1 MNIKLIAVDMDG
13 TFLDDKKNYHQK
25 WFEQLYAVMKAK
37 GVHFVVAS
45 GNQYYKLKTIFEGIQ
60 DELAYV
66 AENGAYVIDGT
77 EVLFTGEITPEQVKL
92 IVEKL
97 SQYEEISA
105 VMCGVNGAYVLESA
119 SKEFYELMCHYYPRL
134 EKVSAFEQVNDQI
147 FKFSLITP
155 DLAAGGVNKYLPL
168 LMEELKGVVDP
179 VTSGHQCIDLIIPG
193 CHKASGLERL
203 LKRYGVR
210 PDECAAFGD
219 SSNDIEMLKL
229 CKYSYA
235 MENASPEVK
244 AVVNYHTVSN
254 NQHGV
259 LHEISLLLGEPS
271 LLANIE
277 EGKLYAG
284 KQN

>member
-13 TFLDDKKNYHQK
+13 TFLDDKKNYNQK
-25 WFEQLYAVMKAK
+25 WFKQLYAVMKAK
-37 GVHFVVAS
+37 DVHFVVAS
-45 GNQYYKLKTIFEGIQ
+45 GNQYYKLKSIFEDIQ

-77 EVLFTGEITPEQVKL
+77 EVLFTGKIPPDQVRL
-92 IVEKL
+92 IVKKL

-105 VMCGVNGAYVLESA
+105 VMCGVEGAYVLEDA
-119 SKEFYELMCHYYPRL
+119 SNDFYELMCRYYPRL
-134 EKVSAFEQVNDQI
+134 QKVSSFEQVNDQI
-147 FKFSLITP
+147 FKFSLLTP
-155 DLAAGGVNKYLPL
+155 DWTAGGVAKYLPL
-168 LMEELKGVVDP
+168 LMEELRGMVDP

-203 LKRYGVR
+203 MERYGVR
-210 PDECAAFGD
+210 PEECAAFGD

-235 MENASPEVK
+235 MDNASPEVK

-254 NQHGV
+254 NEQGV

-271 LLANIE
+271 LLEI
-277 EGKLYAG
+277 
-284 KQN
+284 

>member
-13 TFLDDKKNYHQK
+13 TFLDDSKNYNRK
-25 WFEQLYAVMKAK
+25 WFKRLYAVMKAK

-45 GNQYYKLKTIFEGIQ
+45 GNQYYKLKTIFEEIQ

-77 EVLFTGEITPEQVKL
+77 EVLFTGRIAPDKVNL
-92 IVEKL
+92 IVDKL

-105 VMCGVNGAYVLESA
+105 VMCGVDGAYVLESE
-119 SKEFYELMCHYYPRL
+119 SDEFYELMCRYYPRL
-134 EKVSAFEQVNDQI
+134 QKVNALKQVNDQI
-147 FKFSLITP
+147 FKFALITP
-155 DLAAGGVNKYLPL
+155 DLTAGGVDKYLPL
-168 LMEELKGVVDP
+168 LMEELKGIVDP

-203 LKRYGVR
+203 MERYSVR

-219 SSNDIEMLKL
+219 SNNDIEMLKL

-235 MENASPEVK
+235 MDNASPEVK

-254 NQHGV
+254 NEHGV

-271 LLANIE
+271 LLENIE
-277 EGKLYAG
+277 DGKIRSEILR
-284 KQN
+284 